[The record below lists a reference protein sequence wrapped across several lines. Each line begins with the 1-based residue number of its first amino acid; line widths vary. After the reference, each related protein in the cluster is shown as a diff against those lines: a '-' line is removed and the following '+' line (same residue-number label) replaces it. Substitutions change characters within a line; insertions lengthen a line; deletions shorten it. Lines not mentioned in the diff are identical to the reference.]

1 MKLFK
6 RVLAA
11 GAALM
16 MAVTGMAMS
25 ASAATW
31 SVYFTSGG
39 ACQMSYPKQFSPDPS
54 ISYFYENCNNY
65 TQVNAP
71 NGGVAYV
78 KYRGAKVSSTGTFIS
93 YCCSEYYHYNTQS
106 IHKVNISSTI
116 TSPNKLKVEYTL
128 IGNGNNCSM
137 NGDVYA

>member
-106 IHKVNISSTI
+106 IHKVKATPHDPCASDAPSRFSSDCLNSTQA
-116 TSPNKLKVEYTL
+116 
-128 IGNGNNCSM
+128 C
-137 NGDVYA
+137 